1 VARDSGVPENLGWT
15 LGNLGIHAEYTGD
28 LVCDALGD
36 ARAAVRESLRIAEDL
51 GSPFSRAA
59 AYSNMGGA
67 HLVAGEYEEA
77 ERFFADTLELA
88 RSRRIALEH
97 EAATLARLARAQVG
111 NGKAQAAR
119 STAEES
125 VALSCERGQRLWE
138 LLGQIALA
146 EALVADQ
153 GAKARTAVEK
163 ALHRAAA
170 LVEETGARVH
180 TPQIAEARARL
191 AKASGDAGAGERHL
205 RDAHRLY
212 TEIGATGHARRVAEE
227 LAG

>member
-1 VARDSGVPENLGWT
+1 
-15 LGNLGIHAEYTGD
+15 
-28 LVCDALGD
+28 
-36 ARAAVRESLRIAEDL
+36 
-51 GSPFSRAA
+51 
-59 AYSNMGGA
+59 M
-67 HLVAGEYEEA
+67 
-77 ERFFADTLELA
+77 
-88 RSRRIALEH
+88 
-97 EAATLARLARAQVG
+97 LARLARAQVG
-111 NGKAQAAR
+111 TGKARAPR

-153 GAKARTAVEK
+153 GVKARTAVEK
-163 ALHRAAA
+163 ALQRAAA

-180 TPQIAEARARL
+180 PPQIVEARARL
-191 AKASGDAGAGERHL
+191 AKSSGDAGAGERHL

-212 TEIGATGHARRVAEE
+212 TDIGATGHARRVAEE